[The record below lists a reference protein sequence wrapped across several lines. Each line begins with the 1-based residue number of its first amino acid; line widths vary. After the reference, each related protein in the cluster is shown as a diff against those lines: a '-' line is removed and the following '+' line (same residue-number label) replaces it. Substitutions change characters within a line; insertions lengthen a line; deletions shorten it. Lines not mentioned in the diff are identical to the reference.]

1 MLRRCLQLHLSL
13 IVLADQT
20 PRKAWPFRPPPGDGF
35 GLDGDPVS
43 EGLLLMDVSL
53 IVAERGVQIVAR
65 HRSIRGDTH
74 GRTRSVVLV
83 PAGFSCAS
91 PATNRMNFLPADPT
105 D

>member
-65 HRSIRGDTH
+65 HVLALRRRREVNTEAASTTWLSMPACSS
-74 GRTRSVVLV
+74 TRWIQKPS
-83 PAGFSCAS
+83 S
-91 PATNRMNFLPADPT
+91 PAS
-105 D
+105 

>member
-43 EGLLLMDVSL
+43 DGLLLMDVSL

-65 HRSIRGDTH
+65 HPTPRNPKRA
-74 GRTRSVVLV
+74 TRKGQILNHA
-83 PAGFSCAS
+83 PNWI
-91 PATNRMNFLPADPT
+91 ATQATMGGPWPIP
-105 D
+105 